1 MIVLVAVG
9 FNMLVRLYMEYI
21 QMSAVVWREEKN
33 ILDSLELEYE
43 LPDIGSG
50 QLNVDPLQEQYKFL
64 TTEPSL

>member
-1 MIVLVAVG
+1 MH
-9 FNMLVRLYMEYI
+9 VRLYMGFV
-21 QMSAVVWREEKN
+21 QMSAVVRRDEKN

-50 QLNVDPLQEQYKFL
+50 KLNIDSLQEQYKFL